1 MIVTSSGLV
10 IARTMVSV
18 IMVLGVVVKVLVRA
32 AEAINM
38 VVVVEMLVIGVRADV
53 AIDTFAGVEV
63 IMVAVVV
70 IASEFAEPRPLR
82 EFRC

>member
-1 MIVTSSGLV
+1 
-10 IARTMVSV
+10 
-18 IMVLGVVVKVLVRA
+18 
-32 AEAINM
+32 M
-38 VVVVEMLVIGVRADV
+38 VVVVEMLVIDVRADV

-63 IMVAVVV
+63 IMVAVMV